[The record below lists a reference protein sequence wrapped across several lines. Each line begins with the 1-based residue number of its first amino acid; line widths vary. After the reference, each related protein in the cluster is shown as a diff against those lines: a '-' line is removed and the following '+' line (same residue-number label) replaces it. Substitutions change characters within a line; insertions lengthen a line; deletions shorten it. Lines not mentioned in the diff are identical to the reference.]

1 MKAFEDIFAYWKD
14 EESKSQIY
22 IWLIIFCYGE
32 FCFFGVAD
40 WWWPWVGRWHDCDR
54 MKKRFWTNWRQLW
67 WSRID
72 ENTLMTKD
80 EVMTWITWSMKK
92 QEKSWRHGNGRQ
104 RTRTCRL
111 DDMKNME
118 IIMWL
123 GYWNMGL
130 GKMTYYVVICDHGL
144 LEMVQEHGWLM
155 ELWHIWC

>member
-1 MKAFEDIFAYWKD
+1 MRTF
-14 EESKSQIY
+14 S
-22 IWLIIFCYGE
+22 CGE

-40 WWWPWVGRWHDCDR
+40 WWWPWAGKWHDYDR
-54 MKKRFWTNWRQLW
+54 MKTRSSIDWRQLW

-72 ENTLMTKD
+72 DNTLMTKD
-80 EVMTWITWSMKK
+80 EVMTWITWSIQK

-144 LEMVQEHGWLM
+144 LDMVLEHGKDLVSTNMVDW
-155 ELWHIWC
+155 WNFDTFDVNCP